1 MSGASALFSM
11 EGGVAIAAVAMA
23 NIPFEFELRLPSE

>member
-1 MSGASALFSM
+1 V